1 MARWYYYP
9 GEESTVVEKVRN
21 RLFRKPVADFP
32 ITILIE
38 TQFGCNA
45 GCVFCQYPQLAD
57 VLPRGR
63 MSTATFEKIAKECAG
78 RGVERFIL
86 CLDNEPLMDA
96 SIAEKYAMLKKH
108 CPEAVRN
115 LTTNASLL
123 TPAKIEELIG
133 SGLIDELFLSI
144 NGASKEVYEEI
155 MKLDYDKVFKHLNF
169 FCQWLRDHPEIKK
182 NLRVRVNTV
191 KTKRVAPEIDEMTK
205 RWESEGFEMHVID
218 MDNRGDQLDMEALQQ
233 EEMKPNTT
241 CRRPFHT
248 MVLTWEG
255 QSVICCVDY
264 KREVKLGNIH
274 QQSVYEIWNGP
285 WATQLRKE
293 YLAKDF
299 THLPTCATCK
309 INTD

>member
-9 GEESTVVEKVRN
+9 GEEGTLVEKVRN
-21 RLFRKPVADFP
+21 RIFRKPVADFP
-32 ITILIE
+32 KTILIE

-45 GCVFCQYPQLAD
+45 GCVFCQYPQLKD

-63 MSTATFEKIAKECAG
+63 MSTSTFEKIAKECAG

-86 CLDNEPLMDA
+86 CLDNEPLMDG
-96 SIAEKYAMLKKH
+96 SIAEKYEMLKKH
-108 CPEAVRN
+108 CPESVRN

-169 FCQWLRDHPEIKK
+169 FCTWLREHPEIKNK
-182 NLRVRVNTV
+182 LRVRVNTV
-191 KTKRVAPEIDEMTK
+191 KTKLVAPEIAEMTQ

-218 MDNRGDQLDMEALQQ
+218 MDNRGDQLDMDALE

-274 QQSVYEIWNGP
+274 EQSVYEIWNGP